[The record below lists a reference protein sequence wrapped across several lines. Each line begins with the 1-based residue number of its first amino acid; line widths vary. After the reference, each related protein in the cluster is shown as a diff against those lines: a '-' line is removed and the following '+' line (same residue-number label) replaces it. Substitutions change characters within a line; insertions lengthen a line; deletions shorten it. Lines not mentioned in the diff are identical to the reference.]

1 LKVTARIPSVTEVE
15 VEVAPRT
22 TVARLKRRL
31 CSILGLEEELTK
43 LLLDGKPL
51 KEEWPVSKL
60 KLESKKLEIDYF
72 WSRQMIIWGMEGQAK
87 LREARVLIAGAG
99 AIGNEAAK
107 NLAMLGISRF
117 TIVDYDAVEISNL
130 SRMLFF
136 DSADSG
142 RLKSEVLAKRL
153 HHKFPHLEIT
163 AVQGRLE
170 SIPLKVFLESS
181 IIASGLDNF
190 ASRVFLS
197 SISRRYLIPLVD
209 GGIAGYQCRVQS
221 YVPPEDP
228 CPICPIT
235 SSQYGRL
242 VGLRN
247 PCDAPVEEAKIPSLS
262 TTISLVASIQA
273 QEIAKIL
280 IGYDDFLKRGEWPTV
295 TGRPIEGIW
304 LGDLRYNRYSVLKL
318 VKNPNCMVCGEHGES
333 REIVRRIEIPLARLA
348 SSGERNK
355 ILRDLFPDSEEF
367 LFFNLQQDSVKMDES
382 SFKRNLKRGDYILVT
397 LKRKGGGYF
406 EVVAKL
412 I

>member
-1 LKVTARIPSVTEVE
+1 MKVTARIPSVTEVE
-15 VEVAPRT
+15 VEVTPNT
-22 TVARLKRRL
+22 KVARLKRRL

-60 KLESKKLEIDYF
+60 KLDSRKLEIDYF
-72 WSRQMIIWGMEGQAK
+72 WSRQMIIWGKEGQAK
-87 LREARVLIAGAG
+87 LRESRVLIAGAG

-107 NLAMLGISRF
+107 NLAMLGIRRF

-142 RLKSEVLAKRL
+142 RPKSEVLAKKL

-170 SIPLKVFLESS
+170 TIPLKVFLESN
-181 IIASGLDNF
+181 IVASGLDNL

-221 YVPPEDP
+221 YVPPGDP

-247 PCDAPVEEAKIPSLS
+247 PCDAPLEEGKIPSLS

-280 IGYDDFLKRGEWPTV
+280 IGYDDFLKRGEWPEE

-304 LGDLRYNRYSVLKL
+304 LGDLRYNKYTIVKL
-318 VKNPNCMVCGEHGES
+318 VKNPDCMVCGEHGES
-333 REIVRRIEIPLARLA
+333 REIVKRIEVPLARLA
-348 SSGERNK
+348 SPEERNK
-355 ILRDLFPDSEEF
+355 VLRELFPDSEEF
-367 LFFNLQQDSVKMDES
+367 LFFNLQRGSAKIDES
-382 SFKRNLKRGDYILVT
+382 
-397 LKRKGGGYF
+397 
-406 EVVAKL
+406 
-412 I
+412 